1 MTLRLETLPW
11 QWFDRRMAT
20 TIDPPKLGDGRP
32 LPPHDEFYR
41 ELTTRNT
48 PLITDAEQERL
59 RTATILIAGCG
70 SIGGAAVEPLIR
82 LGCENLILCEPDGYD
97 IANMNRQSVRLQDVG
112 RNKAACFAERMVEI
126 NPYATI
132 EVQDKGITT
141 ENVDD
146 VTSRADVI
154 LDGVDVTT
162 KPPLLAKVALHKHAR
177 EKGKVV
183 VSGYDIAGVQMLLVY
198 DYGDSGTQLMNGKVK
213 LEEVDKLEPFEFL
226 ARVIPFTV
234 IPKEIIPE
242 LERQV
247 RGEGGGFPQL
257 VYTANL
263 FGVLAVRATIDI
275 LAGRP
280 VRKRVVIDTDAA
292 LRPKS
297 QKPGNEFRRYR
308 SLLRLN
314 KQAKALRKG
323 AGSGPELVH

>member
-1 MTLRLETLPW
+1 MTASTE
-11 QWFDRRMAT
+11 QT
-20 TIDPPKLGDGRP
+20 TLGDGRP
-32 LPPHDEFYR
+32 LPDHDAFYT

-48 PLITDAEQERL
+48 PLITPEEQERL

-82 LGCENLILCEPDGYD
+82 LGCENLILAEPDGYD
-97 IANMNRQSVRLQDVG
+97 VANMNRQAVRLQDVG
-112 RNKAACFAERMVEI
+112 RNKAAVFADRMREI
-126 NPYATI
+126 NPYATV
-132 EVQDKGITT
+132 EVHEHGITT
-141 ENVDD
+141 DNVDD
-146 VTSRADVI
+146 VTTRADLI

-162 KPPLLAKVALHKHAR
+162 KPPLRAKVELHRHAR
-177 EKGKVV
+177 DKKKVV
-183 VSGYDIAGVQMLLVY
+183 VSGYDIAGVQMLLIY
-198 DYGDSGTQLMNGKVK
+198 DYRDPGTELMAGKVK
-213 LEEVDKLEPFEFL
+213 LDEVEKLEPFEFL

-234 IPKEIIPE
+234 IPIEIIPE

-280 VRKRVVIDTDAA
+280 VRKRVVIDADEM

-297 QKPGNEFRRYR
+297 QKLGNEVRRYR

-323 AGSGPELVH
+323 AGNAPDLVH

>member
-1 MTLRLETLPW
+1 V
-11 QWFDRRMAT
+11 T
-20 TIDPPKLGDGRP
+20 TLGDGRP
-32 LPPHDEFYR
+32 LPSHDEFYA

-48 PLITDAEQERL
+48 PLVTPDEQERL
-59 RTATILIAGCG
+59 RTATILVAGCG
-70 SIGGAAVEPLIR
+70 SIGGAAIEPLVR
-82 LGCENLILCEPDGYD
+82 LGCENLILAEPDGYD
-97 IANMNRQSVRLQDVG
+97 IANMNRQSCRLQDVG
-112 RNKAACFAERMVEI
+112 KNKAVAFAERMKDV
-126 NPYATI
+126 NPYATL
-132 EVQDKGITT
+132 EVHEHGITE

-162 KPPLLAKVALHKHAR
+162 KPPLRHKVHLHRHAR
-177 EKGKVV
+177 EKRKVV

-198 DYGDSGTQLMNGKVK
+198 DYSDPSTELLGGKVK
-213 LEEVDKLEPFEFL
+213 LEEVEKLEPFEFL

-234 IPKEIIPE
+234 IPIEIIPE

-263 FGVLAVRATIDI
+263 FGVLAVRATMDI

-280 VRKRVVIDTDAA
+280 VRKRVVIDANAA
-292 LRPKS
+292 LRPRS
-297 QKPGNEFRRYR
+297 QAPGNEVRRLR

-323 AGSGPELVH
+323 AGNAPDLVH

>member
-1 MTLRLETLPW
+1 MPASVVTGV
-11 QWFDRRMAT
+11 
-20 TIDPPKLGDGRP
+20 LGDGRP
-32 LPPHDEFYR
+32 LPSHDEFYR

-48 PLITDAEQERL
+48 PLVTPEEQERI
-59 RTATILIAGCG
+59 RTATILVAGCG
-70 SIGGAAVEPLIR
+70 SIGGAAIEPLIR
-82 LGCENLILCEPDGYD
+82 LGCENLILAEPDGYD
-97 IANMNRQSVRLQDVG
+97 IANMNRQAVRLQDVG
-112 RNKAACFAERMVEI
+112 RNKAVVFAERMREI
-126 NPYATI
+126 NPYATV
-132 EVQDKGITT
+132 EVHEHGITE

-162 KPPLLAKVALHKHAR
+162 KPPLRHKVHLHEHAR
-177 EKGKVV
+177 EQAKVV
-183 VSGYDIAGVQMLLVY
+183 VSGYDIAGVQMLLIY
-198 DYGDSGTQLMNGKVK
+198 DYRDPSVELMGGKVK
-213 LEEVDKLEPFEFL
+213 SEEVERLEPFEFL

-234 IPKEIIPE
+234 IPIEIIPE

-280 VRKRVVIDTDAA
+280 VRKRVVIDVDAA
-292 LRPKS
+292 LRPRS
-297 QKPGNEFRRYR
+297 QRPGIEASRIR

-323 AGSGPELVH
+323 TGSGPELVH

>member
-1 MTLRLETLPW
+1 MQTSDVT
-11 QWFDRRMAT
+11 AV
-20 TIDPPKLGDGRP
+20 LGDGRS

-48 PLITDAEQERL
+48 PLVTAEEQERI
-59 RTATILIAGCG
+59 RTATILVAGCG

-82 LGCENLILCEPDGYD
+82 LGCENLILAEPDGYD
-97 IANMNRQSVRLQDVG
+97 IANMNRQSARLQDVG
-112 RNKAACFAERMVEI
+112 RNKAVCLAERMKEI
-126 NPYATI
+126 NPYAKV
-132 EVQDKGITT
+132 EVHDHGITA

-146 VTSRADVI
+146 VTTRADLI
-154 LDGVDVTT
+154 LDGIDVTT
-162 KPPLLAKVALHKHAR
+162 KPPLRHKVHLHEKAR
-177 EKGKVV
+177 AKGKVV
-183 VSGYDIAGVQMLLVY
+183 VSGYDIAGVQMLLIY
-198 DYGDSGTQLMNGKVK
+198 DYSAAEELMGGKVK
-213 LEEVDKLEPFEFL
+213 SEEVEKLEPFEFL

-234 IPKEIIPE
+234 IPIEIIPE

-263 FGVLAVRATIDI
+263 FGVLAVRATMDI

-280 VRKRVVIDTDAA
+280 VRKRVVIDANAA
-292 LRPKS
+292 LRPLS
-297 QKPGNEFRRYR
+297 QRPGIEASRLR

-323 AGSGPELVH
+323 AGGGPELVH

>member
-1 MTLRLETLPW
+1 M
-11 QWFDRRMAT
+11 
-20 TIDPPKLGDGRP
+20 LGDGRQ
-32 LPPHDEFYR
+32 LPPHDEFYA

-48 PLITDAEQERL
+48 PLITPVEQERL

-70 SIGGAAVEPLIR
+70 SIGGAAIEPLVR
-82 LGCENLILCEPDGYD
+82 LGCEHLILAEPDGYD

-112 RNKAACFAERMVEI
+112 RNKAAVFVERMAEI
-126 NPYATI
+126 NPYATL
-132 EVQDKGITT
+132 ELHDHGITA
-141 ENVDD
+141 ENVED
-146 VTSRADVI
+146 VVSRADVI

-162 KPPLLAKVALHKHAR
+162 KPPLRHKVHLHRHAR
-177 EKGKVV
+177 DKRKIV

-198 DYGDSGTQLMNGKVK
+198 DYSDPKTELMDGKVK
-213 LEEVDKLEPFEFL
+213 LEEVEKLEPFEFL

-234 IPKEIIPE
+234 IPIEIIPE

-280 VRKRVVIDTDAA
+280 VRKRVVIDADAA

-297 QKPGNEFRRYR
+297 QKPGNEYRRYR

-323 AGSGPELVH
+323 TGDAPDLVH

>member
-1 MTLRLETLPW
+1 MQTSEVT
-11 QWFDRRMAT
+11 AV
-20 TIDPPKLGDGRP
+20 LGDGRP
-32 LPPHDEFYR
+32 VPPHDEFYR

-48 PLITDAEQERL
+48 PLITPQEQERI

-82 LGCENLILCEPDGYD
+82 LGAENLILAEPDGYD
-97 IANMNRQSVRLQDVG
+97 IANMNRQSCRLQDVG
-112 RNKAACFAERMVEI
+112 KNKAVAFAERMKEI
-126 NPYATI
+126 NPYATL
-132 EVQDKGITT
+132 EVHDHGITA

-154 LDGVDVTT
+154 LDGIDVTT
-162 KPPLLAKVALHKHAR
+162 KPPLRHKVHLHQRAR
-177 EKGKVV
+177 EKRKIV

-198 DYGDSGTQLMNGKVK
+198 DYSAGDELLAGKVK
-213 LEEVDKLEPFEFL
+213 SDEVEKLEPFEFL

-234 IPKEIIPE
+234 IPIEIIPE

-263 FGVLAVRATIDI
+263 FGVLAIRATIDI

-280 VRKRVVIDTDAA
+280 VRKRIVIDANAA
-292 LRPKS
+292 LRPRS
-297 QKPGNEFRRYR
+297 QKLGIEASRIR

-323 AGSGPELVH
+323 SGGGPELVH

>member
-1 MTLRLETLPW
+1 M
-11 QWFDRRMAT
+11 
-20 TIDPPKLGDGRP
+20 LGDGRA
-32 LPPHDEFYR
+32 LPPHDDFYR

-48 PLITDAEQERL
+48 PLITPEEQESL

-70 SIGGAAVEPLIR
+70 SIGGAAVEPLVR
-82 LGCENLILCEPDGYD
+82 LGCEHLILAEPDGYD

-112 RNKAACFAERMVEI
+112 RNKAAVFQERMREI
-126 NPYATI
+126 NPYASL
-132 EVQDKGITT
+132 EVHEHGITT
-141 ENVDD
+141 DNVED
-146 VTSRADVI
+146 VTSRADVV

-162 KPPLLAKVALHKHAR
+162 KPPLLAKVELHRHAR
-177 EKGKVV
+177 EKGKKV

-198 DYGDSGTQLMNGKVK
+198 DYSDPSTKLLGGKVK
-213 LEEVDKLEPFEFL
+213 LEEVEKLEPFEFL

-234 IPKEIIPE
+234 IPIEIIPE

-263 FGVLAVRATIDI
+263 FGVLAVRAVIDI
-275 LAGRP
+275 VAGRP
-280 VRKRVVIDTDAA
+280 TRKRIVIDANAA
-292 LRPKS
+292 LRPRS
-297 QKPGNEFRRYR
+297 QRPGIEASRLR

>member
-1 MTLRLETLPW
+1 M
-11 QWFDRRMAT
+11 
-20 TIDPPKLGDGRP
+20 LGDGRQ
-32 LPPHDEFYR
+32 LPPHDEFYA

-48 PLITDAEQERL
+48 PLITPAEQERI

-70 SIGGAAVEPLIR
+70 SIGGAAIEPLIR
-82 LGCENLILCEPDGYD
+82 LGCEHLILAEPDGYD

-112 RNKAACFAERMVEI
+112 RNKAAVFVDRMAEI
-126 NPYATI
+126 NPYATL
-132 EVQDKGITT
+132 ELHDHGITA
-141 ENVDD
+141 ENVED
-146 VTSRADVI
+146 VVSRADLI

-162 KPPLLAKVALHKHAR
+162 KPPLRHKVHLHRHAR
-177 EKGKVV
+177 DKRKIV
-183 VSGYDIAGVQMLLVY
+183 VSGYDIAGVQMLIIY
-198 DYGDSGTQLMNGKVK
+198 DYSDPKTELMDGKVK
-213 LEEVDKLEPFEFL
+213 IEEVEKLEPFEFL

-234 IPKEIIPE
+234 IPIEIIPE

-263 FGVLAVRATIDI
+263 FGVLATRATIDI

-280 VRKRVVIDTDAA
+280 VRKRVVIDADAA

-297 QKPGNEFRRYR
+297 QKPGNEYRRYR

-323 AGSGPELVH
+323 TGDAPDLVH

>member
-1 MTLRLETLPW
+1 MTT
-11 QWFDRRMAT
+11 
-20 TIDPPKLGDGRP
+20 LGDGRP
-32 LPPHDEFYR
+32 LPAHDEFYP

-48 PLITDAEQERL
+48 PLVTPEEQERL

-70 SIGGAAVEPLIR
+70 SIGGAAIEPLVR
-82 LGCENLILCEPDGYD
+82 LGCENLILAEPDGYD
-97 IANMNRQSVRLQDVG
+97 IANMNRQSCRLQDVG
-112 RNKAACFAERMVEI
+112 KNKAVAFAERMKDI
-126 NPYATI
+126 NPYATL
-132 EVQDKGITT
+132 EVHEHGITA

-146 VTSRADVI
+146 VTSRADII

-162 KPPLLAKVALHKHAR
+162 KPPLRHKVHLHRHAR
-177 EKGKVV
+177 DKKKTV

-198 DYGDSGTQLMNGKVK
+198 DYSDPSTELLDGKVK
-213 LEEVDKLEPFEFL
+213 LDEVEKLEPFEFL

-234 IPKEIIPE
+234 IPIEIIPE

-263 FGVLAVRATIDI
+263 FGVLAVRATMDI

-280 VRKRVVIDTDAA
+280 VRKRVVIDANAA
-292 LRPKS
+292 LRPRA
-297 QKPGNEFRRYR
+297 QKPGNEYRRLR

-323 AGSGPELVH
+323 AGNAPDLVH

>member
-1 MTLRLETLPW
+1 VA
-11 QWFDRRMAT
+11 AT
-20 TIDPPKLGDGRP
+20 TDGVVLGDGRQ
-32 LPPHDEFYR
+32 LPPHDAFYA

-48 PLITDAEQERL
+48 PLITPTEQERI
-59 RTATILIAGCG
+59 RTATILVAGCG
-70 SIGGAAVEPLIR
+70 SIGGAAIEPLIR
-82 LGCENLILCEPDGYD
+82 LGCEHLILAEPDGYD

-112 RNKAACFAERMVEI
+112 RNKAAVFVERMAEI
-126 NPYATI
+126 NPYATC
-132 EVQDKGITT
+132 ELHDHGITT
-141 ENVDD
+141 ENVED
-146 VTSRADVI
+146 VVSRADVI

-162 KPPLLAKVALHKHAR
+162 KPPLRHKVHLHRHAR
-177 EKGKVV
+177 DKKKIV

-198 DYGDSGTQLMNGKVK
+198 DYSDPKTELMDGKVK
-213 LEEVDKLEPFEFL
+213 LEEVEKLEPFEFL

-234 IPKEIIPE
+234 IPIEIIPE

-263 FGVLAVRATIDI
+263 FGVLATRATIDI

-280 VRKRVVIDTDAA
+280 TRKRVVIDADAA
-292 LRPKS
+292 MRPKS
-297 QKPGNEFRRYR
+297 QKPGNEYRRYR

-323 AGSGPELVH
+323 AGDAPDLVH

>member
-1 MTLRLETLPW
+1 VA
-11 QWFDRRMAT
+11 AT
-20 TIDPPKLGDGRP
+20 TEGVVLGDGRQ
-32 LPPHDEFYR
+32 LPPHDEFYT

-48 PLITDAEQERL
+48 PLITAAEQERI

-70 SIGGAAVEPLIR
+70 SIGGAAIEPLIR
-82 LGCENLILCEPDGYD
+82 LGCEHLILAEPDGYD

-112 RNKAACFAERMVEI
+112 RNKAAVFVDRMAEI
-126 NPYATI
+126 NPYATL
-132 EVQDKGITT
+132 ELHDHGITA
-141 ENVDD
+141 ENVED
-146 VTSRADVI
+146 VVSRADLI

-162 KPPLLAKVALHKHAR
+162 KPPLRHKVHLHRHAR
-177 EKGKVV
+177 DKRKIV
-183 VSGYDIAGVQMLLVY
+183 VSGYDIAGVQMLLIY
-198 DYGDSGTQLMNGKVK
+198 DYRDPKTELMDGKVK
-213 LEEVDKLEPFEFL
+213 IEEVEKLEPFEFL

-234 IPKEIIPE
+234 IPIEIIPE

-263 FGVLAVRATIDI
+263 FGVLATRATIDI

-280 VRKRVVIDTDAA
+280 TRKRVVIDADAA

-297 QKPGNEFRRYR
+297 QKAGNEYRRYR

-323 AGSGPELVH
+323 AGDAPDLVH

>member
-1 MTLRLETLPW
+1 V
-11 QWFDRRMAT
+11 
-20 TIDPPKLGDGRP
+20 LGDGRQ
-32 LPPHDEFYR
+32 LPPHDEFYA

-48 PLITDAEQERL
+48 PLITPAEQERI

-70 SIGGAAVEPLIR
+70 SIGGAAIEPLIR
-82 LGCENLILCEPDGYD
+82 LGCEHLILAEPDGYD

-112 RNKAACFAERMVEI
+112 RNKAAVFVDRMAEI
-126 NPYATI
+126 NPYATL
-132 EVQDKGITT
+132 ELHDHGITA
-141 ENVDD
+141 ENVED
-146 VTSRADVI
+146 VVSRADLI

-162 KPPLLAKVALHKHAR
+162 KPPLRHKVHLHRHAR
-177 EKGKVV
+177 DKRKIV
-183 VSGYDIAGVQMLLVY
+183 VSGYDIAGVQMLIIY
-198 DYGDSGTQLMNGKVK
+198 DYSDPKTELMDGKVK
-213 LEEVDKLEPFEFL
+213 IEEVEKLEPFEFL

-234 IPKEIIPE
+234 IPIEIIPE

-263 FGVLAVRATIDI
+263 FGVLATRATIDI

-280 VRKRVVIDTDAA
+280 VRKRVVIDADAA

-297 QKPGNEFRRYR
+297 QKPGNEYRRYR

-323 AGSGPELVH
+323 TGDAPDLVH